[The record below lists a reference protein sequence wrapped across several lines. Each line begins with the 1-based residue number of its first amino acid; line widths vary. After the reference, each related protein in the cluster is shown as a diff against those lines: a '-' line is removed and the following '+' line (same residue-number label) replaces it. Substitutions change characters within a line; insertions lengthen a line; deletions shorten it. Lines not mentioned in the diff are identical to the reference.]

1 MRHLNDLINKLCV
14 KIPSVKCYSV
24 RNFFQ
29 EIKQFTY
36 YEKDSPKEFFEP
48 SGMTNHVPDDSNI
61 SIPIPRWLYR
71 WTILIFIL
79 LISCGSSQDN
89 QKGQTMHKHTNRLI
103 NETSP
108 YLQQHAHNP
117 VDWFP
122 WGDEALALAQKENK
136 PIFLSVGYSSCHWC
150 HVMEHESFENEEI
163 AKIMNEHFVCIK
175 VDREE
180 RPDID
185 QVYMQYVQMA
195 TGSGGWPM
203 SVFMTPDQVPFFGG
217 TYYPPDDR
225 YGRPGFKKLLLS
237 MSNFYHNE
245 KEELQKNLDKVERV
259 FIAEETG
266 IQKNTNSNE
275 LPTRQNWDS
284 ALEQLADYYEPVY
297 GGIGRAPKFPAVNI
311 FSLFLREHRNSG
323 QRQYL
328 NMVEH
333 TLQNMANGGIYDQV
347 GGGFSRY
354 SVDEK
359 WLVPHFEKMLYDN
372 GQLVPLYLDT
382 YLVTGEEFYL
392 NIAEETLEF
401 TLREMTSDEGGF
413 YSSLDADSEGE
424 EGKFYVWD
432 KREIDDLLG
441 NDDAEIFN
449 AFFGVTHSGNFEGK
463 NILNVVTTPEQLS
476 KNFNRPPEDIKR
488 IINSGREKLLAE
500 REKRVRPG
508 LDDKVISSWNGLM
521 LSAFAR
527 AYQVTQKEKYKNV
540 IEKNVSFLKEKLM
553 VDGKLMRTY
562 KDGKS
567 KYDAFIEDYAT
578 LTNALLDAYE
588 AVFNLEYI
596 AFAIQLN
603 DYANTHFWDKENGGY
618 YTASD
623 QQEKLIK
630 RMKDASDNSIPAGGG
645 IMLMNNLRL
654 FSYTEKAE
662 YYQTAESNLKK
673 YGAEFSKNPYG
684 YGSYLAALDMY
695 LEKPKEILIAR
706 KTDHNIDEYLQLLF
720 STYLPNKVVMVLS
733 ENDDYSALTASLVK
747 GKTSIDGK
755 VTSYVCQNFACSLP
769 VFSVA
774 ELKELLSH

>member
-1 MRHLNDLINKLCV
+1 MFKKFSV
-14 KIPSVKCYSV
+14 KIIIT
-24 RNFFQ
+24 F
-29 EIKQFTY
+29 
-36 YEKDSPKEFFEP
+36 
-48 SGMTNHVPDDSNI
+48 
-61 SIPIPRWLYR
+61 
-71 WTILIFIL
+71 IFI
-79 LISCGSSQDN
+79 ISCGSSQDN
-89 QKGQTMHKHTNRLI
+89 QKGQKMYKHTNRLI

-108 YLQQHAHNP
+108 YLLQHAHNP
-117 VDWFP
+117 VDWFS
-122 WGDEALALAQKENK
+122 WGEEAFAIAKKENK

-163 AKIMNEHFVCIK
+163 AKIMNDNFVCIK

-185 QVYMQYVQMA
+185 QVYMNYVQMA

-203 SVFMTPDQVPFFGG
+203 SVFLTPDQKPFFGG
-217 TYYPPDDR
+217 TYFPPDDR
-225 YGRPGFKKLLLS
+225 YGRPGFKRLLLA

-245 KEELQKNLDKVERV
+245 KEELQKNLDKVDRV
-259 FIAEETG
+259 FIGDGTNK
-266 IQKNTNSNE
+266 QKGTE
-275 LPTRQNWDS
+275 KRDLPTRQDWDS
-284 ALEQLADYYEPVY
+284 ALEQLAGYYEPVY
-297 GGIGRAPKFPAVNI
+297 GGIGKAPKFPAVNV
-311 FSLFLREHRNSG
+311 FSLFLREYRNSG
-323 QRQYL
+323 QPQYL

-347 GGGFSRY
+347 GGGFARY

-372 GQLVPLYLDT
+372 GQLVQIYLDT
-382 YLVTGEEFYL
+382 YLVTKNDYYL
-392 NIAEETLEF
+392 RIAEETLEF

-432 KREIDDLLG
+432 KKEIDALLADEG
-441 NDDAEIFN
+441 AEIFD
-449 AFFGVTHSGNFEGK
+449 AFFDVSSTGNFEGK
-463 NILNVVTTPEQLS
+463 NILNVVTSFEQLS
-476 KNFNRPPEDIKR
+476 EKFNRPVDEIKKL
-488 IINSGREKLLAE
+488 INSGRKILLKE
-500 REKRVRPG
+500 REKRIRPA

-527 AYQVTQKEKYKNV
+527 AYQVTQKENYKKV
-540 IEKNVSFLKEKLM
+540 IVKNVSFLKEKLM

-562 KDGKS
+562 KDGKA
-567 KYDAFIEDYAT
+567 KYDAFIEDYAI

-588 AVFNLEYI
+588 AVFDPAYI

-603 DYANTHFWDKENGGY
+603 DYANTHFWDKQNGGY
-618 YTASD
+618 FTASD

-630 RMKDASDNSIPAGGG
+630 RMKDASDNSTPSGGG

-662 YYQTAESNLKK
+662 YYQMSENILKK
-673 YGAEFSKNPYG
+673 YRPQFTNNPYG

-706 KTDHNIDEYLQLLF
+706 KADQNIDEYLALLF
-720 STYLPNKVVMVLS
+720 KTYLPNKVVMVLS
-733 ENDDYSALTASLVK
+733 EGDDYSSLTASLVE
-747 GKTSIDGK
+747 GKKTIDGK

-769 VFSVA
+769 VFSVD
-774 ELKELLSH
+774 ELKALVVK